1 MGMQGGKVIIFDS
14 YLIRSEMAAHRA
26 LCAIFSGIRGGGGG
40 DGLGTC
46 LSVSETT

>member
-14 YLIRSEMAAHRA
+14 YLIRSEMAAHCA
-26 LCAIFSGIRGGGGG
+26 LCAIFPALEGG

>member
-14 YLIRSEMAAHRA
+14 YLIRSEMAAHCA
-26 LCAIFSGIRGGGGG
+26 LCAIFSGIRGG

>member
-26 LCAIFSGIRGGGGG
+26 LCAIFSGIRGGRG

>member
-14 YLIRSEMAAHRA
+14 YLIRSEMAAHCA
-26 LCAIFSGIRGGGGG
+26 LCAIFSGIRGGGG

>member
-14 YLIRSEMAAHRA
+14 YLIRSEMAAHCA

-40 DGLGTC
+40 GWPWHLLEC
-46 LSVSETT
+46 V